1 METLKILA
9 SLLRKGYINFRNND
23 PLILASSTAFFTTF
37 SLSPILVILVNI
49 LKLAF
54 DSEQIND
61 KLFGKIRGA
70 FGRETA
76 NQIEN
81 IVENVSTYGNDP
93 MIFFAGSI
101 FLLFVSTTLLKVVK
115 QSINHLWH
123 IKRKRGHRIRY
134 NVRERIIATSLLL
147 LVALLFL
154 ISLSIDTSLILL
166 REYLPEMLPGVNHA
180 LLRSL
185 NMTFSVLV
193 VTAWFSFLFK
203 FLPDA
208 HVTWRVALVGGLI
221 TGIFFN
227 TGKWILGKLLLYN
240 NIVSIFGASASFAL
254 ILLFIFYVGLILY
267 FGASF
272 TYFYGEAIRQP
283 IRPRKFSEQ
292 YELTTIKHEVEGND
306 KKNKSAD

>member
-1 METLKILA
+1 MSTLSVIA
-9 SLLRKGYINFRNND
+9 TSLRKGYVNFRNND

-54 DSEQIND
+54 DNERIPE
-61 KLFGKIRGA
+61 KLFGKLRGT
-70 FGRETA
+70 FGQETA
-76 NQIEN
+76 KQIEN

-93 MIFFAGSI
+93 VILVVGSI

-134 NVRERIIATSLLL
+134 NVRERVIATSLLL
-147 LVALLFL
+147 FVALLFL
-154 ISLSIDTSLILL
+154 TSLSLDTSLIIM
-166 REYLPEMLPGVNHA
+166 RDYIRDVLPGIDRA

-185 NMTFSVLV
+185 NITFSVFV
-193 VTAWFSFLFK
+193 VTAWFSFLFR

-208 HVTWRVALVGGLI
+208 IVTWRVALVGGLI

-272 TYFYGEAIRQP
+272 TYFYGEAIKQP
-283 IRPRKFSEQ
+283 IRPRRFSEQ
-292 YELTTIKHEVEGND
+292 YELTTII
-306 KKNKSAD
+306 KNEETDSAN

>member
-1 METLKILA
+1 MGTLRILA
-9 SLLRKGYINFRNND
+9 SSLRKGYINFRNND

-37 SLSPILVILVNI
+37 SLSPILVILVGI

-54 DSEQIND
+54 DSDRIPDQ
-61 KLFGKIRGA
+61 LFGKIRA
-70 FGRETA
+70 TFGLETA

-93 MIFFAGSI
+93 VILVVGSI

-134 NVRERIIATSLLL
+134 NVRERAISTSLLL
-147 LVALLFL
+147 FVALLFL
-154 ISLSIDTSLILL
+154 MSLSIDTLLILL
-166 REYLPEMLPGVNHA
+166 RDYLPDMLPGVNHA
-180 LLRSL
+180 LLRTL
-185 NMTFSVLV
+185 NITFSILV

-208 HVTWRVALVGGLI
+208 YVTWRVALVGGLI

-283 IRPRKFSEQ
+283 IRPIKFSEQ
-292 YELTTIKHEVEGND
+292 YELTTINRKDEQ
-306 KKNKSAD
+306 KSAD

>member
-1 METLKILA
+1 MGTVRILA
-9 SLLRKGYINFRNND
+9 SSLRKGYINFRNND

-49 LKLAF
+49 LKLSF
-54 DSEQIND
+54 GSDHIPE
-61 KLFGKIRGA
+61 KLFGKIRGT

-76 NQIEN
+76 HQIEN

-93 MIFFAGSI
+93 VIFFIGSI

-134 NVRERIIATSLLL
+134 NVRERIVATSLLL
-147 LVALLFL
+147 FVALLFL
-154 ISLSIDTSLILL
+154 TSLSLDTSLILMRTYI
-166 REYLPEMLPGVNHA
+166 RELLPWIDHA

-185 NMTFSVLV
+185 NITFSVLV
-193 VTAWFSFLFK
+193 VTAWFTFLFK

-208 HVTWRVALVGGLI
+208 YVTWRVSLVGGLI

-272 TYFYGEAIRQP
+272 TYFYGEAIKQP

-292 YELTTIKHEVEGND
+292 YELTTINSDED
-306 KKNKSAD
+306 KESAH

>member
-1 METLKILA
+1 MLRVLA
-9 SLLRKGYINFRNND
+9 GAFRKGYVNFRNND

-54 DSEQIND
+54 DND
-61 KLFGKIRGA
+61 KIPEALFRKLA
-70 FGRETA
+70 ATFGRETA
-76 NQIEN
+76 HQIEN

-93 MIFFAGSI
+93 VVLVIGTI

-134 NVRERIIATSLLL
+134 NVRERFVATSLLL
-147 LVALLFL
+147 FVALLFL
-154 ISLSIDTSLILL
+154 TSLSIDTSLILVRDYL
-166 REYLPEMLPGVNHA
+166 RDIVPGINAA

-185 NMTFSVLV
+185 NITFSVLV

-267 FGASF
+267 YGASF
-272 TYFYGEAIRQP
+272 TYFYGEAIKQP

-292 YELTTIKHEVEGND
+292 YELTTISSKEGKD
-306 KKNKSAD
+306 KKS